1 MGVRE
6 TEQEDFGD
14 EAEETLSFCDFVVNS
29 EGQENEFFSEEEKSL
44 SSSRDSFE
52 FFSGDHFSALS
63 SYPKDNFIFC
73 GQQRIPYGDAAVTK
87 KRQSPDKGCK
97 QQEPVKSKS
106 RGEKTTPAGKCGD
119 KFDFF
124 AKGVPM
130 LATPVKSRWNLFV
143 FGVGRFPMEM
153 EPRDMKMRQSR
164 RHRVMTTK
172 SKGRDEMMKE
182 SYTGKGLWKRLRTV
196 LGF

>member
-14 EAEETLSFCDFVVNS
+14 EAEETLSFCDFVINS
-29 EGQENEFFSEEEKSL
+29 ESQENEYVSEVGKSL

-52 FFSGDHFSALS
+52 FSSGDHFSALS
-63 SYPKDNFIFC
+63 SYPVDNFMFC
-73 GQQRIPYGDAAVTK
+73 GKRIPYGDPAVTK
-87 KRQSPDKGCK
+87 KRQSPDEGCK

-106 RGEKTTPAGKCGD
+106 KGEKTTPAGKCGD
-119 KFDFF
+119 KFDLF

-153 EPRDMKMRQSR
+153 ELRDMKMRQSR
-164 RHRVMTTK
+164 RNRVMTSK
-172 SKGRDEMMKE
+172 SKGGDEMMKA
-182 SYTGKGLWKRLRTV
+182 SCTGKGLWRRLRTV